1 MGRIA
6 KWKEYSEEELKQ
18 IVAESRSIR
27 ELAIKLGYAPD
38 GGGTAK
44 SLKEAI
50 QYYNLDTSHFLGQ
63 GWNKNNFDYN
73 SFTYHSKKKNGKTTR
88 KPLIALRGQKC
99 ENCGITEWLG
109 QPINLEIHHINGDRG
124 DNRLE
129 NLQLLCPNCH
139 SYTETF
145 CNKQETTK
153 VTIPEQVFVDALL
166 MNTNISAALKSLGLT
181 PCGGNYTR
189 AYTLIDKYNIT
200 HLKQRAP
207 EQETL

>member
-1 MGRIA
+1 MD
-6 KWKEYSEEELKQ
+6 KKSKE
-18 IVAESRSIR
+18 
-27 ELAIKLGYAPD
+27 
-38 GGGTAK
+38 

-63 GWNKNNFDYN
+63 GWNKDNFDYS

-189 AYTLIDKYNIT
+189 AYNLIDKYNIT